1 MSGDINVKN
10 IYNHSYHPHLEV
22 ASQLQVDLLSPYSG
36 LTKELHACSLA
47 SLVGQP
53 EQAEIKQLR
62 VQRYHI

>member
-10 IYNHSYHPHLEV
+10 IYNHSYHLHLEV
-22 ASQLQVDLLSPYSG
+22 DSQLQVDLLSPYSG
-36 LTKELHACSLA
+36 LTKEQRACNLA